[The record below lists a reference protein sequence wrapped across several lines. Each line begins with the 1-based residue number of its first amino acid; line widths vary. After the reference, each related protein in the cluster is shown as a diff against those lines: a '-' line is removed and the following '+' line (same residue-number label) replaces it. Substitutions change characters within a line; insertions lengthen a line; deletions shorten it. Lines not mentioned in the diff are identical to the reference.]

1 MNCIQKG
8 LIPLKYYEKSSERL
22 TQANGEKLI
31 INYKIPNFLIRVDC
45 KSAKEVLQKDVQ
57 NLISK
62 QSFARWQAILIRQLI
77 PPGWEHPKTEIFKT
91 QTFYEHILVDTD
103 SILVTHMPCSQEP
116 NIIGYSKM
124 VPQFYNYYDY
134 MEAWDRFL
142 LFQNN
147 IYRHTWF
154 FWFDMYRKKDMMIPR
169 WFIDW
174 WNSYGPEAMILPP
187 DLLKA
192 YETFKKEPPNIP
204 HLRDFPHL
212 LQFFYKFPDLPWIIR
227 WEYKIEKNPQYP
239 FPMLTRKF
247 KLKWWNKFNFD
258 HICQEFQKKTS
269 SSQTESSN
277 FFLEKSQVQCQL
289 ASVSDRKQLKMQLLE
304 AASQISD
311 EDDTVMESSSPN
323 YRTHLEVFQDS
334 QDPYYM

>member
-1 MNCIQKG
+1 
-8 LIPLKYYEKSSERL
+8 
-22 TQANGEKLI
+22 
-31 INYKIPNFLIRVDC
+31 
-45 KSAKEVLQKDVQ
+45 
-57 NLISK
+57 
-62 QSFARWQAILIRQLI
+62 
-77 PPGWEHPKTEIFKT
+77 
-91 QTFYEHILVDTD
+91 
-103 SILVTHMPCSQEP
+103 
-116 NIIGYSKM
+116 
-124 VPQFYNYYDY
+124 

-154 FWFDMYRKKDMMIPR
+154 FQFDMYRKKDMMIPR

-212 LQFFYKFPDLPWIIR
+212 LQFFYRFPDLPWIIR
-227 WEYKIEKNPQYP
+227 WEYKIEKHPQYP
-239 FPMLTRKF
+239 FPILTRKF

-258 HICQEFQKKTS
+258 HICQELQKNS
-269 SSQTESSN
+269 SSQIESSN
-277 FFLEKSQVQCQL
+277 FFLEKSQVQCQF
-289 ASVSDRKQLKMQLLE
+289 ASVSDRKQLKKQLLK
-304 AASQISD
+304 AASQRSN

-323 YRTHLEVFQDS
+323 YRTHPEAFQDS
-334 QDPYYM
+334 QDPYDV

>member
-1 MNCIQKG
+1 M
-8 LIPLKYYEKSSERL
+8 
-22 TQANGEKLI
+22 
-31 INYKIPNFLIRVDC
+31 
-45 KSAKEVLQKDVQ
+45 
-57 NLISK
+57 
-62 QSFARWQAILIRQLI
+62 
-77 PPGWEHPKTEIFKT
+77 
-91 QTFYEHILVDTD
+91 TFE
-103 SILVTHMPCSQEP
+103 
-116 NIIGYSKM
+116 
-124 VPQFYNYYDY
+124 PQFYNYYDY

-147 IYRHTWF
+147 IYKHTWF
-154 FWFDMYRKKDMMIPR
+154 FWFDMYKKKDMMIPR

-204 HLRDFPHL
+204 HLRVFPHL

-227 WEYKIEKNPQYP
+227 WEYKIEKLPQYP

-258 HICQEFQKKTS
+258 HICQELQKKTS

-289 ASVSDRKQLKMQLLE
+289 ASVSDRK
-304 AASQISD
+304 
-311 EDDTVMESSSPN
+311 
-323 YRTHLEVFQDS
+323 
-334 QDPYYM
+334 